1 MSNDYQILQGT
12 STHIDLPDNSV
23 HTIITSPPYWGLRA
37 YGSDLE
43 IWDVKDTAPKE
54 CKEEGKHIWVSAGE
68 IINRGGSPNTLSEK
82 QLSNPGSVNAIR
94 SQAGYF
100 CAICHAWKGELGS
113 EPSPDLYIRH
123 MVQVFHEAKRV
134 LRKDGTCWINIGDS
148 YSGSLKG
155 VDNNGKQYI
164 GGETQQNNV
173 GSLGVWHADWEAL
186 GMKPKDMIGIPGLL
200 AQALKADGWYW
211 RAFFPWVKLNGMPGS
226 QDDRPTMN
234 IEWWILLSKTKYTYY
249 DQEVI
254 KLPAKFSSAERKAR
268 AKMSHKH
275 APSDK
280 VNGTRPL
287 SGKMNSIDPAPV
299 PASQNFHRE
308 SGKVLET
315 EVPGQVPQHRAD
327 REDSDPDGLRIRRAS
342 DWWNESVDIAID
354 QLQVQLNHLR
364 MVKRGGMMLNEEGD
378 PLAVIAATGSTGDEH
393 YAAYPIKLIEPMI
406 LASTSEKGVCPK
418 CGAPW
423 VRQVEEISRMPWE
436 DRKAAGAQ
444 TGSTEKG
451 MGVNLG
457 EGMPH
462 ELGTYSTTIG
472 WAPSCKHTDLEPIP
486 ATVMDMFCGTG
497 TTGAAALIL
506 GRRAILQEI
515 KDEYIAISVK
525 RLNRIVR
532 RGEVETKKGEIQL
545 GFDFEAAPEKAKR
558 PRRSKKASTVL
569 THPVP
574 EPIKLH
580 PAQQAA
586 WDAVPEKPEVA
597 MVQDGKVVPLPLPKA
612 TMILP
617 KPSPDHVL
625 AEINNEWT
633 WILPE
638 KKES

>member
-12 STHIDLPDNSV
+12 STHIDLPDKSV
-23 HTIITSPPYWGLRA
+23 HTIITSTPYWGQRA
-37 YGSDLE
+37 YGTNPE
-43 IWDVKDTAPKE
+43 IWDLTDMAPKE
-54 CKEEGKHIWVSAGE
+54 CKEEGRHIWVSAGE

-82 QLSNPGSVNAIR
+82 QLSNPGSVDAIR
-94 SQAGYF
+94 SQAGQF

-113 EPSPDLYIRH
+113 EPSPELFIKH
-123 MVQVFHEAKRV
+123 LVQVFREAKRV
-134 LRKDGTCWINIGDS
+134 LRNDGTCWINIGDS

-155 VDNNGKQYI
+155 VDDNGKQYP
-164 GGETQQNNV
+164 GGELQQNNV
-173 GSLGVWHADWEAL
+173 GSMGVWHADWEAL
-186 GMKPKDMIGIPGLL
+186 GMKPKDMIGIPAML

-211 RAFFPWVKLNGMPGS
+211 RAFFPWVKPNGMPGS

-234 IEWWILLSKTKYTYY
+234 IEWWIMLSKRRRYYY
-249 DQEVI
+249 DQEAI
-254 KLPAKFSSAERKAR
+254 KLPARFGSKERKAR
-268 AKMSHKH
+268 SKATHKTS
-275 APSDK
+275 PDNQ
-280 VNGTRPL
+280 VNGNRPL
-287 SGKMNSIDPAPV
+287 SGHMNSVV

-315 EVPGQVPQHRAD
+315 QVPGQVPQHRAD

-342 DWWNESVDIAID
+342 DWWFESVDIAID

-364 MVKRGGMMLNEEGD
+364 MVKRGGLMLNEEGD

-393 YAAYPIKLIEPMI
+393 YAAYPVKLIEPMI

-423 VRQVEEISRMPWE
+423 IRQVEEISRMPWD

-462 ELGTYSTTIG
+462 ELGTYSVTVG
-472 WAPSCKHTDLEPIP
+472 WIPSCKHVDLEPVP
-486 ATVMDMFCGTG
+486 ATVADMFCGTG

-506 GRRAILQEI
+506 GRRAVLQEI
-515 KDEYIAISVK
+515 KDEYIAITVK

-545 GFDFEAAPEKAKR
+545 GFDFEAAKAKPER
-558 PRRSKKASTVL
+558 KPKAKHSKKASTVL
-569 THPVP
+569 TKP
-574 EPIKLH
+574 ES
-580 PAQQAA
+580 
-586 WDAVPEKPEVA
+586 PEVA

-625 AEINNEWT
+625 AEVNNEWT

-638 KKES
+638 KKQ